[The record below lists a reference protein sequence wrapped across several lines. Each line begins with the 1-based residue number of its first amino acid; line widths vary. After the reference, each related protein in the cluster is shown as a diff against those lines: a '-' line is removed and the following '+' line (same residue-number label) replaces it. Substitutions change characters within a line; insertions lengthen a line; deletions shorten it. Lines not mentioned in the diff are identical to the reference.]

1 MQGDKI
7 QDKIQDKIIS
17 ALTGLAG
24 ACSGNPKTANTDGVI
39 IKALAL
45 PLINP
50 DMDEG
55 AVESIVREIHAE
67 KNAVAPNCARC
78 QNPCGNTSDYD
89 MRRLY
94 AAKDEIRRAKLQ
106 ILDGL
111 RELAFN
117 LYKSGEKPD
126 TDGEIGEIF
135 YKSLAYLGYDMEE
148 TPLLALLAEIEDRK
162 QEINNGRIKNHDK
175 TDYQNRRKSV

>member
-1 MQGDKI
+1 MRE
-7 QDKIQDKIIS
+7 DKIQDKIIS
-17 ALTGLAG
+17 ALIGLAG
-24 ACSGNPKTANTDGVI
+24 ACSSNPKTANTDGVV

-50 DMDEG
+50 DMDGE
-55 AVESIVREIHAE
+55 AIESIVREIHAE
-67 KNAVAPNCARC
+67 KNAVAPNCACC

-117 LYKSGEKPD
+117 LYKSGKKPD
-126 TDGEIGEIF
+126 TDGDIF

-148 TPLLALLAEIEDRK
+148 APLLALLTEIEGRK
-162 QEINNGRIKNHDK
+162 QEIHNQEDK
-175 TDYQNRRKSV
+175 KS